1 MNNWTSAIIVPKR
14 DAAEKKRKMQKTC
27 EIIVRFHMV
36 AKLYATNKNMKI
48 RKASCTFQTYA
59 KHEFCQRVCAWMY
72 DSNFIFYNVSAVP

>member
-27 EIIVRFHMV
+27 EIVSVHMV

-59 KHEFCQRVCAWMY
+59 KHEFCQRVYVWMY